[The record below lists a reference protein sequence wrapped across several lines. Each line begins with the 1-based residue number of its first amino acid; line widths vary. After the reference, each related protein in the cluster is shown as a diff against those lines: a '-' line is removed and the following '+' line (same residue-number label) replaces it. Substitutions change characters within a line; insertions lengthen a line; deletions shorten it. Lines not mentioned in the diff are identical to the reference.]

1 MEIVYVHL
9 GTTKNSY
16 LKDAIE
22 RSLSLFPEIQHTLI
36 LDNFDSVAID
46 SRKVSIVQNAS
57 KVLKSETLSRE
68 VDLEFR
74 KGYWNF
80 TLERIFAVLHYQI
93 ENNIRDILHVESD
106 VILMPTFPFHSIEGC
121 SFIHWCE
128 YGEGHDVASLLH
140 IPNSQE
146 ANLIQ
151 NQMISIL
158 RSKPNL
164 TDMQLLN
171 STRNNVKNVR
181 LFPSEGLDNCK
192 LNSTLDSN
200 YCQCLPENFI
210 FDGLTYGMY
219 ITGQDPRNNY
229 GRFSVGDN
237 SPYESG
243 ATHINPKKFSWSV
256 DDSGL
261 PCAKSDCCGKIFR
274 LQNVHVHSK
283 NKKLFRSNWKLT
295 LLHLVEIA
303 NKHKK
308 VNFFSSKTL
317 YEMLKNS
324 VKSGETRQFIEKSP
338 PIARFKRALLVL
350 VRGK

>member
-16 LKDAIE
+16 LKDAME
-22 RSLSLFPEIQHTLI
+22 RSLSLFPEIPHTLI
-36 LDNFDSVAID
+36 LDNFDSVAVD
-46 SRKVSIVQNAS
+46 SLKVNFVKNGS

-68 VDLEFR
+68 VDLDFR
-74 KGYWNF
+74 KGYWNL
-80 TLERIFAVLHYQI
+80 TMERIFAVLDYQI
-93 ENNIRDILHVESD
+93 KNNLRDILHVESD
-106 VILMPTFPFHSIEGC
+106 VILLQTFPFQSIARC

-140 IPNSQE
+140 IPNSQD

-158 RSKPNL
+158 RNKPNL
-164 TDMQLLN
+164 TDMQLLH
-171 STRNNVKNVR
+171 STRSKVKNVR
-181 LFPSEGLDNCK
+181 LFPSEGIDNCK
-192 LNSTLDSN
+192 PNSTLDSN
-200 YCQCLPENFI
+200 YCGCLPGNFI

-237 SPYESG
+237 SPFESG
-243 ATHINPKKFSWSV
+243 ATHINPRKFSWIL

-261 PCAKSDCCGKIFR
+261 LCAKSDCCGKVFR
-274 LQNVHVHSK
+274 LQNLHVHSK
-283 NKKLFRSNWKLT
+283 NKKLFRPNWQKSLFKLVNT
-295 LLHLVEIA
+295 A

-308 VNFFSSKTL
+308 VSFFSSKTL

-324 VKSGETRQFIEKSP
+324 FKSGEIRLFIEKSP
-338 PIARFKRALLVL
+338 PIASLKRAILVL